1 MLLCGLGLAIPG
13 QVGYDGKPGRPG
25 IMWLA
30 GFHGGFDDCGWRELT
45 LSAALR
51 DPFLNLLENVGDVEA

>member
-1 MLLCGLGLAIPG
+1 
-13 QVGYDGKPGRPG
+13 
-25 IMWLA
+25 MWLA